1 MIKHYNIPIFL
12 PELACPY
19 RCVYCNQFSITGL
32 NDIVKPDDVKTII
45 DNHLSSFKEEN
56 RFVEVAF
63 FGGNFTGLPVGMQ
76 NDYLEIV
83 QPYLDKGLIDGIRCS
98 TRPDYITLK
107 RVQEIKRYGMRNI
120 ELGAQSTN
128 DEVLKLCK
136 RGHTYADIVEAS
148 QIILSEGI
156 TLGLQMMTGLPS
168 SEEENDL
175 QTAKDIVNLGAKET
189 RIYPCIVVKD
199 TELEAM
205 YRSGEYQA
213 LSIEEAVRR
222 SSKLYTY
229 FIENDVKVLRIGLHT
244 SDELDSSAYVAGP
257 YHKNFAEMVFSNI
270 WKEKLTQALTQM
282 QTQNDIIIN
291 VPESQIN
298 HAIGWK
304 GENKKL
310 LLERFENVE
319 FKIKVNRQQTT
330 DNRLCPQNDLDFSV
344 TTKEELPT
352 IIADSR
358 MPEEA
363 KKNLKKLGDVLFLN
377 PTETTYKSISA
388 HPDIFFFQAED
399 GLIYAP
405 NAPKRIVKELKKRKI
420 KLTEGRKEVGK
431 KYPETVPYNAVRIGD
446 TLIHNL
452 KHTDPTILSLYENH
466 IHVNQGYTRCNLVAL
481 NENAFI
487 TSDEGIFN
495 AVNGQQTT
503 DNSIVAETQRRKD
516 AECDASTGSATE
528 KLMAQS
534 RDASTMSFIKQNEN
548 TFTEDIVD
556 TSVQKFVLY
565 IDPKQI
571 KLEGHDH
578 GFFPGC
584 CGVWKN
590 NLIVCGS
597 TKNLKEKEELD
608 KFLKD
613 NNFNLI
619 ELYDGELVDV
629 GSVFLIEN

>member
-32 NDIVKPDDVKTII
+32 NDIVKADDVKHII
-45 DNHLSSFKEEN
+45 DSHLDSFKEEN

-63 FGGNFTGLPVGMQ
+63 FGGNFTGLPLQMQ
-76 NDYLEIV
+76 NDYLEAV
-83 QPYLDKGLIDGIRCS
+83 QPYLDKGLINGIRCS
-98 TRPDYITLK
+98 TRPDYITQQ
-107 RVQEIKRYGMRNI
+107 RVKEIKRLGMLNI
-120 ELGAQSTN
+120 ELGAQSTDN
-128 DEVLKLCK
+128 EILRHCK
-136 RGHTYADIVEAS
+136 RGHTFEDIVEAS

-156 TLGLQMMTGLPS
+156 TLGLQMMIGLPS
-168 SEEENDL
+168 STEAIDM
-175 QTAKDIVNLGAKET
+175 QTAQDIVRLGAKET

-199 TELEAM
+199 TELEIM
-205 YRSGEYQA
+205 HNSGEYQA
-213 LSIEEAVRR
+213 LSIEDAVRR
-222 SSKLYTY
+222 SANLYTY
-229 FIENDVKVLRIGLHT
+229 FTENDVKVLRIGLHT
-244 SDELDSSAYVAGP
+244 SDELDSTAYVAGP
-257 YHKNFAEMVFSNI
+257 YHKNFAEMVFSHI
-270 WKEKLTQALTQM
+270 WKEKLTNIKTE
-282 QTQNDIIIN
+282 NKDIIIN

-310 LLERFENVE
+310 LLERFESVE
-319 FKIKVNRQQTT
+319 FKANDERLKAKEDSSVT
-330 DNRLCPQNDLDFSV
+330 DFNFTI

-363 KKNLKKLGDVLFLN
+363 KRNLKKLGDVLFLN
-377 PTETTYKSISA
+377 PTDITYKSISA
-388 HPDIFFFQAED
+388 HPDIFFFQTKD
-399 GLIYAP
+399 GLIHAP
-405 NAPKRIVKELKKRKI
+405 NAPKRIVKELKKKKI
-420 KLTEGRKEVGK
+420 KLTEGKKEVGK
-431 KYPETVPYNAVRIGD
+431 KYPDTVPYNAVGIGD

-466 IHVNQGYTRCNLVAL
+466 IQVNQGYTRCNLVAL
-481 NENAFI
+481 KEDIFI
-487 TSDEGIFN
+487 TSDEAI
-495 AVNGQQTT
+495 
-503 DNSIVAETQRRKD
+503 S
-516 AECDASTGSATE
+516 SATE
-528 KLMAQS
+528 KFKVQS
-534 RDASTMSFIKQNEN
+534 SELK
-548 TFTEDIVD
+548 
-556 TSVQKFVLY
+556 VLY

-597 TKNLKEKEELD
+597 TKYLKEKEALD

-613 NNFNLI
+613 NDFNLI

-629 GSVFLIEN
+629 GSIFFS